1 MTKDTYLIFCATGP
15 LMMSRFVCL
24 IVLSILRQSLITYSQ
39 QDFTRTKLGL
49 GSVVIRQLMLNI
61 VSKYSARARSGETLR
76 SNIIVKSNWVIRSEG
91 HIYLISEVDL
101 IMSIR
106 PNLSVFNFI

>member
-24 IVLSILRQSLITYSQ
+24 IVLLILRQSLITYSQ
-39 QDFTRTKLGL
+39 QGFTRTKLGL

-61 VSKYSARARSGETLR
+61 VSKYSARARSGKTLDQ
-76 SNIIVKSNWVIRSEG
+76 IYYCQVKLG
-91 HIYLISEVDL
+91 H
-101 IMSIR
+101 
-106 PNLSVFNFI
+106 

>member
-24 IVLSILRQSLITYSQ
+24 FVLLKLRQSLITYSQ
-39 QDFTRTKLGL
+39 QGFTRTKLGL

-61 VSKYSARARSGETLR
+61 VSKYSARARSGETLDQILL
-76 SNIIVKSNWVIRSEG
+76 SSQTGSLQLKDT
-91 HIYLISEVDL
+91 YLISEVDL
-101 IMSIR
+101 FTSIR
-106 PNLSVFNFI
+106 PNLPVFNFI